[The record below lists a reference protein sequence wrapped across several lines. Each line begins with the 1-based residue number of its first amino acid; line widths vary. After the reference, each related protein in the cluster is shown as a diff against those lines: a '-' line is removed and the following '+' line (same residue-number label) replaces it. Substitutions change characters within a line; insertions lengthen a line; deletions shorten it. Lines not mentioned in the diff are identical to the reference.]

1 MLRDTEQKIEELA
14 NMMERTKGCQIP
26 RCIHQIFDLLYKT
39 FADLRK
45 DLKNGDVLMEQH
57 SYLLDSE
64 VFNGCA
70 TRMERI
76 RFTLYPILTFAVPI
90 TAVVLGFTISW
101 WFLLATLSFFQ
112 YLPATR
118 ILYKK
123 VIFRAAL
130 QSEPIFCFLFHIGEV
145 GICTADDSIRYYTTP
160 DSTSVYSAK

>member
-1 MLRDTEQKIEELA
+1 MLGDTEQKIEELA
-14 NMMERTKGCQIP
+14 NMMEHTKGYQIP
-26 RCIHQIFDLLYKT
+26 RCIHQICDLPYKT
-39 FADLRK
+39 FADLRN
-45 DLKNGDVLMEQH
+45 DLKNGDALMQRH
-57 SYLLDSE
+57 SYVLDSE

-76 RFTLYPILTFAVPI
+76 RFTLYPILTLAVPV

-112 YLPATR
+112 FLPATR
-118 ILYKK
+118 ILYQK
-123 VIFRAAL
+123 VILRAAH

-145 GICTADDSIRYYTTP
+145 CICTANDSIRYYTTP

>member
-76 RFTLYPILTFAVPI
+76 RFTLYHGCRFGFHYFLVVPAGNSIFFSILARYEN
-90 TAVVLGFTISW
+90 TIQKGNFSRG
-101 WFLLATLSFFQ
+101 A
-112 YLPATR
+112 
-118 ILYKK
+118 
-123 VIFRAAL
+123 
-130 QSEPIFCFLFHIGEV
+130 
-145 GICTADDSIRYYTTP
+145 
-160 DSTSVYSAK
+160 SV